1 MDMTERAAVRRR
13 RRVPWMLIGV
23 AVFVLGFMVRTGYDI
38 YDKRQAMAKVLA
50 AYAAFDAADGPWL
63 RAADAAGKAAPDA
76 RTPLLEELQR
86 GEAAVAGVPATGCA
100 ARVGAQ
106 LLVAMQARRAALMV
120 ADTDAVRVEAVGRAR
135 DARLEFELLR
145 AKCFEAPR
153 S

>member
-1 MDMTERAAVRRR
+1 MTERAAVRPG
-13 RRVPWMLIGV
+13 RRVPWMLISV
-23 AVFVLGFMVRTGYDI
+23 AVFVLGFMARTGYDI

-50 AYAAFDAADGPWL
+50 AYAAFDAADGPWQ

-76 RTPLLEELQR
+76 RAPLLEELQR
-86 GEAAVAGVPATGCA
+86 GEATVAGVPATGCA

-106 LLVAMQARRAALMV
+106 LLAAMQARRAALMV
-120 ADTDAVRVEAVGRAR
+120 GEADAGLAEAMGRAR
-135 DARLEFELLR
+135 DAWLEYELAR